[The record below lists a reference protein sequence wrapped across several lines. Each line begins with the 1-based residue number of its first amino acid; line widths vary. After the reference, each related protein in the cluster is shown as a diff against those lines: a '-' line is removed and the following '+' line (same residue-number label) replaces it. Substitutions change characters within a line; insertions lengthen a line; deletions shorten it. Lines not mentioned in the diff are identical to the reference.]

1 MLMKI
6 KILRDKC
13 ISAGTCV
20 AIAPDVFELD
30 DEGKAV
36 LKNPT
41 GADEQTVID
50 AAKSCPTQAI
60 EVLDDSGKRLVP

>member
-1 MLMKI
+1 MKI
-6 KILRDKC
+6 KILREKC

-30 DEGKAV
+30 DEGKV
-36 LKNPT
+36 ILKDPKGT
-41 GADEQTVID
+41 DEQTIID

-60 EVLDDSGKRLVP
+60 EVYDDNGKKLVP